1 MVRDPYKPLYKIND
15 VVYLKE
21 SAALGFLEAVR
32 ISGVTKTSTTWLYT
46 VYAGRMGAIAPSH
59 FGDRKSMTEAN
70 FLNFTED
77 EFVTECEAL
86 TLTQANLQN
95 QLDKVKSQKESKYPN
110 GCPTVVSSTTESTT
124 ATSSSVDSNEHY
136 ISNVAPSGAKVGDL
150 WFNTNDGT
158 TYILFDDGDS
168 IQWVE
173 A

>member
-1 MVRDPYKPLYKIND
+1 
-15 VVYLKE
+15 
-21 SAALGFLEAVR
+21 
-32 ISGVTKTSTTWLYT
+32 
-46 VYAGRMGAIAPSH
+46 
-59 FGDRKSMTEAN
+59 MTEAN